1 MGNELLMNFVRRCF
15 RQDLP
20 PYDVGNDDDEAV
32 GETHELTVVTTSTM
46 ASSPIEAQ
54 SSCDKK
60 VGIETKL
67 PLSLGVSTLKR
78 ILGNSFSRI
87 TPPAVPTALA
97 LAGQGLGSLSIECEF
112 SPIYSTYIKLADCKA
127 ENNKCRCGTRAGLF

>member
-1 MGNELLMNFVRRCF
+1 MDNELLMNFVRRCF

-20 PYDVGNDDDEAV
+20 PYDVGNEDEETV

-67 PLSLGVSTLKR
+67 PLNLGVSTINRLLR
-78 ILGNSFSRI
+78 NSFSRTI
-87 TPPAVPTALA
+87 VWPLHGT
-97 LAGQGLGSLSIECEF
+97 
-112 SPIYSTYIKLADCKA
+112 K
-127 ENNKCRCGTRAGLF
+127 RCF